1 MAVTQIIGVHEY
13 NMNLI
18 SFLFGASIKPIRNS
32 NNLVAAPAEIA
43 EFKQYYQQ
51 HLEPLTSKFENARVA
66 SLQSCRQRLYLC
78 SAIYL
83 SVAALAFL
91 FMPYLNTTDPLMIYL
106 IGLVV
111 LALPFAWWVFNP
123 IKHYKS
129 DVKQK
134 IYPLIFKYFGHDFI
148 FSPDHKMS
156 LAALKASKLL
166 PYYDAAN
173 FEDYV
178 QGTYKNTEIALNEL
192 HLTKQIKR
200 DKNTDTVTV
209 FKGVMI
215 ELSSHKGFRGH
226 TVVVKTRGGLVNFL
240 SDSFKGLERV
250 KLEDPIFEKQFD
262 VFSTDQIEARYLLT
276 VTFMERLQALS
287 ASFDNKIQCAFYQN
301 KLLIML
307 GSKDNRFEMASIFK
321 AATFEYEF
329 SQINKEMKQLF
340 AIVDVL
346 QLDQSTGL

>member
-1 MAVTQIIGVHEY
+1 
-13 NMNLI
+13 MNFF
-18 SFLFGASIKPIRNS
+18 SFLFGAAIKPIRNT
-32 NNLVAAPAEIA
+32 NNLVAPASEID
-43 EFKQYYQQ
+43 EFKQYYRQ

-66 SLQSCRQRLYLC
+66 SLTACRQRLYLC
-78 SAIYL
+78 AAIYI
-83 SVAALAFL
+83 AIATLAFL
-91 FMPYLNTTDPLMIYL
+91 FMPYLNTSDPLMVYL
-106 IGLVV
+106 IGLVL
-111 LALPFAWWVFNP
+111 LALPFVWWVFRP
-123 IKHYKS
+123 IKHYKT

-134 IYPLIFKYFGHDFI
+134 IYPLIFKYFGHDFV
-148 FSPDHKMS
+148 FCKEHKMS
-156 LAALKASKLL
+156 LSALKASKLL
-166 PYYDAAN
+166 PYYESASFD
-173 FEDYV
+173 DYV
-178 QGTYKNTEIALNEL
+178 QGTYKNIEIAINEL
-192 HLTKQIKR
+192 QLTKQVRR
-200 DKNTDTVTV
+200 DKSTDTVTV

-215 ELSSHKGFRGH
+215 ELSSHKDFRGH

-276 VTFMERLQALS
+276 VTFMERLQELS
-287 ASFDNKIQCAFYQN
+287 ASFGNKIQCAFYRN

-321 AATFEYEF
+321 PATFEYEF

-346 QLDQSTGL
+346 QLERSTGL

>member
-1 MAVTQIIGVHEY
+1 
-13 NMNLI
+13 MNLF
-18 SFLFGASIKPIRNS
+18 SFLFGASIKPIRNTDH
-32 NNLVAAPAEIA
+32 LVAAPSEID

-66 SLQSCRQRLYLC
+66 SLKACRQRLYLC
-78 SAIYL
+78 AAIYIGI
-83 SVAALAFL
+83 AILAFM
-91 FMPYLNTTDPLMIYL
+91 FMPYLNFSDPLMVYL
-106 IGLVV
+106 IGLV
-111 LALPFAWWVFNP
+111 LLTLPFAWWVFRP
-123 IKHYKS
+123 IKHYKT

-148 FSPDHKMS
+148 FCKEHKMS
-156 LAALKASKLL
+156 LSALKASKLL
-166 PYYDAAN
+166 PYYESASFD
-173 FEDYV
+173 DYV
-178 QGTYKNTEIALNEL
+178 QGTYKNIEIAINEL
-192 HLTKQIKR
+192 QLTKQVKR
-200 DKNTDTVTV
+200 DKSTDTVTV

-215 ELSSHKGFRGH
+215 ELSSHKDFRGH
-226 TVVVKTRGGLVNFL
+226 TVVVKNRGGLVNFL

-276 VTFMERLQALS
+276 VTFMERLQELS
-287 ASFDNKIQCAFYQN
+287 ASFGNKIQCAFYRN

-307 GSKDNRFEMASIFK
+307 GSKENRFEMASIFK

-346 QLDQSTGL
+346 QLDSSTGL